1 MKRNNIYL
9 KLILSNILIISFIF
23 TGNLIQ
29 DNFHT
34 QLHSNT
40 EPLMYATDGFFISFF
55 VLYPY
60 YFLSIILSPL
70 HKFRKVNSKYV
81 SVISFII
88 SCLLL
93 TLFFY
98 YLIDDIFLI
107 KGYYSEIFGSWAVK
121 STSQPVTSILT
132 LYVLTIFVEVFKLY
146 SKLTAWENN

>member
-29 DNFHT
+29 DNFHM
-34 QLHSNT
+34 QLHTSS

-60 YFLSIILSPL
+60 YLLSIILSPL

-81 SVISFII
+81 SVLSFII

-93 TLFFY
+93 TVFFY

-107 KGYYSEIFGSWAVK
+107 RELYCKVFGHRAVN
-121 STSQPVTSILT
+121 STSQPVISILI
-132 LYVLTIFVEVFKLY
+132 LYLLTIFVEEFKLY
-146 SKLTAWENN
+146 SKLTTWKNN